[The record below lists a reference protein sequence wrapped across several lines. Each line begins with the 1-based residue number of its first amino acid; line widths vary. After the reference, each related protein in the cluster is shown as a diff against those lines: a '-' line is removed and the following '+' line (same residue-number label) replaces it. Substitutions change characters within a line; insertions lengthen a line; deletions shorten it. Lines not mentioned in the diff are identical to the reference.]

1 MRHARIAVAAGIILA
16 VLTPATASADI
27 PPASAAMIEKVN
39 EMRRSSGLPTLRT
52 SETLVSSAT
61 GYARYMLKHDYF
73 GHLASLPV
81 GGNFLLRGE
90 TLAWH
95 TGWRPRVGF
104 TFRQWMAS
112 PPHRAALLDPAF
124 RYIGASKARGRF
136 GSRAATAWV
145 AHLGGRPAAPLT
157 LPAGN

>member
-1 MRHARIAVAAGIILA
+1 
-16 VLTPATASADI
+16 
-27 PPASAAMIEKVN
+27 
-39 EMRRSSGLPTLRT
+39 
-52 SETLVSSAT
+52 
-61 GYARYMLKHDYF
+61 
-73 GHLASLPV
+73 V

-95 TGWRPRVGF
+95 AGWRPRVGF